1 MNIKHIQLLSEA
13 KDDLVNGRLFYAGQ
27 EHGVGEYFWDSI
39 LSDIE
44 SLFIFAGIHIK
55 EYGFYRMPSKR
66 FPYSIYYDVDGNI
79 ASIIAVLPARR
90 NPLWRIKGSDSL
102 KYK

>member
-39 LSDIE
+39 LSDIRVVVH
-44 SLFIFAGIHIK
+44 FC
-55 EYGFYRMPSKR
+55 
-66 FPYSIYYDVDGNI
+66 
-79 ASIIAVLPARR
+79 R
-90 NPLWRIKGSDSL
+90 NS
-102 KYK
+102 Y